1 MSLVA
6 GRPNFQKHLSGS
18 PDHSPDRSE
27 SRSKSHFCGSFPFF
41 ASHLMDP
48 ELRSILIGLAMVI
61 VVFAIVVGL
70 HLATKE
76 M

>member
-1 MSLVA
+1 
-6 GRPNFQKHLSGS
+6 
-18 PDHSPDRSE
+18 
-27 SRSKSHFCGSFPFF
+27 
-41 ASHLMDP
+41 MDP

-61 VVFAIVVGL
+61 VVFAIILGL